1 VAEAADQGRRLEQ
14 RVAAFFAANGYTTR
28 CNEVR
33 TGRSGGRHEID
44 VLAEKADALTTFS
57 VAIECKAWQ
66 QPIEKDVVSKLN
78 YVMSDLGLNKGIV
91 VSLAGCRS
99 GAERAASDLGIDL
112 WGPYELRRHLGN
124 STAGELGVPPT
135 APNSTHTWGYPLT
148 VALDQAERVILS
160 SGKGRLGLRTLE
172 RTVFVTPVWL
182 PAHCIRVTVAQP
194 EVKRLKTRLRS
205 TTVDNLYEALSGT
218 CLGHVPRPWQQVAIE
233 QRFAVPP
240 SLRDT
245 KVHSSLRKAFASYER
260 VTSPAAVTRHA
271 DTLRQLGVSTPCS
284 SLSIDSTSL
293 VYLPYIAGVL
303 EADGRQRV
311 IAVDGHT
318 GVLSDTVSHV
328 LTANLPQLRSHFA
341 G

>member
-1 VAEAADQGRRLEQ
+1 M
-14 RVAAFFAANGYTTR
+14 TR
-28 CNEVR
+28 CNEVL

-44 VLAEKADALTTFS
+44 VLAEKADALTTFR

-66 QPIEKDVVSKLN
+66 QPIEKDVVSKLH
-78 YVMSDLGLNKGIV
+78 YVMSDLGLTKGIV

-99 GAERAASDLGIDL
+99 GAERTAMDLGIEL
-112 WGPYELRRHLGN
+112 WGPDELRRHLGD
-124 STAGELGVPPT
+124 STVGELSVPPT
-135 APNSTHTWGYPLT
+135 AANTTHAWGYSLT
-148 VALDQAERVILS
+148 VSPDQAERMIRS

-172 RTVFVTPVWL
+172 QTVFVTPVWL

-194 EVKRLKTRLRS
+194 EVKRLKSRLRS

-218 CLGHVPRPWQQVAIE
+218 WLGRVPRPWHQVGFE
-233 QRFAVPP
+233 QRYAVPP

-245 KVHSSLRKAFASYER
+245 KVHSSLRKAFSSYER
-260 VTSPAAVTRHA
+260 VSSPAAVERHA
-271 DTLRQLGVSTPCS
+271 GTLNQLGLSTPCS
-284 SLSIDSTSL
+284 SLSIDSTAL
-293 VYLPYIAGVL
+293 VHLPYVAGVL

-318 GVLSDTVSHV
+318 GVLSDVVSQV
-328 LTANLPQLRSHFA
+328 LTTNLPQLRSHFA